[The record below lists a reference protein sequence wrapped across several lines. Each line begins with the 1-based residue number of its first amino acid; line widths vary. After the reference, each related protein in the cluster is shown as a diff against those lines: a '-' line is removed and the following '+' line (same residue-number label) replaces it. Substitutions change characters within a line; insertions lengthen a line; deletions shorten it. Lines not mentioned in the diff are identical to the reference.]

1 MNLVI
6 KNTFK
11 LKKKEILGIA
21 KLKNSNWKFGLKS
34 QLGWINR
41 KINNRRNDIHIM
53 IKLKDRIIGYVH
65 LGKRTYVINKKKKN
79 YILFRTLIVSK
90 KHRNKNY
97 SNIIMQKVSNIINKK
112 KIIGFLICKKKMVKF
127 YEKFN
132 WFSIG
137 KKYII
142 HDHGTDMIGMIYYKR
157 KIYYNKKI
165 SFNYN
170 I

>member
-53 IKLKDRIIGYVH
+53 I
-65 LGKRTYVINKKKKN
+65 
-79 YILFRTLIVSK
+79 VSK
-90 KHRNKNY
+90 FH
-97 SNIIMQKVSNIINKK
+97 
-112 KIIGFLICKKKMVKF
+112 KIFC
-127 YEKFN
+127 
-132 WFSIG
+132 
-137 KKYII
+137 
-142 HDHGTDMIGMIYYKR
+142 
-157 KIYYNKKI
+157 
-165 SFNYN
+165 
-170 I
+170 